1 MDNQNT
7 SQDMDGD
14 LDFKIEI
21 GDNRDNEIGSM
32 SSNDNKLTT
41 KKSGGAIQSS
51 TQQQDM
57 VQLSDKQ
64 KKMVPKFL

>member
-1 MDNQNT
+1 
-7 SQDMDGD
+7 MDGD

-32 SSNDNKLTT
+32 SSNDNKL

>member
-32 SSNDNKLTT
+32 GSNDNKL